1 MFYSKKVLCSLCI
14 IFSMFIGVF
23 LAYITFANEQKTI
36 NKRKEIQ
43 NEVIKEVKDDMNTI
57 VDDEKFIKIDAELTA
72 YCNCKECSEEW
83 GDITA
88 MQTRTRVGVV
98 AAPKEIELGSKIY
111 IPILKDYAANGMFS
125 VEDRGSAVKIKD
137 DGTYIIDVWIS
148 NHDEVE
154 KFGRKKCTVY
164 LQE

>member
-1 MFYSKKVLCSLCI
+1 
-14 IFSMFIGVF
+14 
-23 LAYITFANEQKTI
+23 
-36 NKRKEIQ
+36 
-43 NEVIKEVKDDMNTI
+43 
-57 VDDEKFIKIDAELTA
+57 
-72 YCNCKECSEEW
+72 
-83 GDITA
+83 

>member
-14 IFSMFIGVF
+14 IFSMFIGGF

-43 NEVIKEVKDDMNTI
+43 NEVIKEVKDDM
-57 VDDEKFIKIDAELTA
+57 K
-72 YCNCKECSEEW
+72 
-83 GDITA
+83 
-88 MQTRTRVGVV
+88 TRTRVGVV